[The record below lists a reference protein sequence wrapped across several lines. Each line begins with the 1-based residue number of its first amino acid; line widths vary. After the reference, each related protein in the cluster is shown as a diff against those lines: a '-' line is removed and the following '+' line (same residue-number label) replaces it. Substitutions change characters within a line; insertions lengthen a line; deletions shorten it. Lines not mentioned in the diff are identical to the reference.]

1 MIILKS
7 WIILRVKFHVKYIT
21 HIILN
26 DERETIL
33 YEFLDSR
40 RWKDLNKINGVE
52 KWWCGMLENF
62 KNETLFMY

>member
-40 RWKDLNKINGVE
+40 RWKDLNKISVE